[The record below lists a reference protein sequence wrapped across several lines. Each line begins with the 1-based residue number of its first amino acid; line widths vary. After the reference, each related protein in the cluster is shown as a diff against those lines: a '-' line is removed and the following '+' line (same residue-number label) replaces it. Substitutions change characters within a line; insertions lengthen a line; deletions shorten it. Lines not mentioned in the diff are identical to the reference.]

1 MILSREEVEHIAHL
15 ARIELNAEEKEMFE
29 TELSGILSFVEILNE
44 LDTAGIE
51 PVNGGTLLENVMRL
65 DEQTDAYMEKKSAG
79 LVEAAAEKKGN
90 LIKVKSVF
98 E

>member
-1 MILSREEVEHIAHL
+1 MALSREEVEHIAHL

-29 TELSGILSFVEILNE
+29 TELSGILSFVETLNE

-51 PVNGGTLLENVMRL
+51 PVNGGTLLENVMRP
-65 DEQTDAYMEKKSAG
+65 DEQADAYMEKKSAG
-79 LVEAAAEKKGN
+79 LVEAVAEKKGN

>member
-1 MILSREEVEHIAHL
+1 MTLSREEVEHIAHL

-51 PVNGGTLLENVMRL
+51 PVNGGTLLENVMRP
-65 DEQTDAYMEKKSAG
+65 DEQADAYMEKKSAG

-98 E
+98 G